1 MRGAY
6 APDTGQP
13 HTGTAGGFM
22 NIRYSRALKLI
33 AAYLLDARIGDPENY
48 PHPVRL
54 MGRSIE
60 LLEERLRPVEPDE
73 VAEVRAGF
81 MLAGTVVG
89 GAYLCA
95 LLALLLPGRAFME
108 TLLLYTTLARKDL
121 EISALRVAKALEE
134 GDVQEAR
141 SHLKA
146 LVGRDPEHLDEY
158 GICRAVV
165 ESVAENLVDG
175 VLAPLLW
182 AAEGGAPAALAFKA
196 VSTLDSMIGH
206 RDRKYLYLGKFAA
219 RLDDMAVLAAARASI
234 PLIAAAAGLYRY
246 NLAAVIQTG
255 LRYRRRHESPNSAH
269 AEAAF
274 AGALG
279 LKLGG
284 PSIYGG
290 SRRDLPEIG
299 DGSEKAEPRHIHE
312 AVKLMNLASL
322 LGLGVAVILSVR
334 RGR

>member
-1 MRGAY
+1 MNMR
-6 APDTGQP
+6 
-13 HTGTAGGFM
+13 H
-22 NIRYSRALKLI
+22 SRALKLI

-60 LLEERLRPVEPDE
+60 MLEAKLRPLEPDE
-73 VAEVRAGF
+73 VAETRAGYV
-81 MLAGTVVG
+81 LAGTVVG

-95 LLALLLPGRAFME
+95 RIALLLPGTTLME
-108 TLLLYTTLARKDL
+108 TLLLYTAIARKDL
-121 EISALRVAKALEE
+121 ENSALRVAKALEG
-134 GDVQEAR
+134 GDVQGAR

-146 LVGRDPEHLDEY
+146 LVGRDPESLDEH

-206 RDRKYLYLGKFAA
+206 RERNYLYLGKCAA

-234 PLIAAAAGLYRY
+234 PLIAAAAGIYGY
-246 NLAAVIQTG
+246 NLTAVMKTG
-255 LRYRRRHESPNSAH
+255 LRYRGRHESPNSAH
-269 AEAAF
+269 PEAAF

-284 PSIYGG
+284 TSIYGG
-290 SRRDLPEIG
+290 SVRNLQEIG
-299 DGSEKAEPRHIHE
+299 DGSEKAGPHHIHE
-312 AVKLMNLASL
+312 AVKIMNLASL
-322 LGLGVAVILSVR
+322 LGLGVALILSVR